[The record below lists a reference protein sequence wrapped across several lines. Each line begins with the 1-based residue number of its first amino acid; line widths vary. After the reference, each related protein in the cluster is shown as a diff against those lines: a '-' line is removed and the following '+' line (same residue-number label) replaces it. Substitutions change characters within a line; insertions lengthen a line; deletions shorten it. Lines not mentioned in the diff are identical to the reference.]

1 MEQFT
6 ACQHECLTLFYK
18 GHTLQADRKWSSGYY
33 IKFTRRTADSDGDG
47 DMVTNDGFL
56 RAIFGDDAPFAHVTG
71 FPYDPGNIPKDKHL
85 IAWKGDYHSRYRLQ
99 PNHNQYF
106 TISAFYCDDQSQA
119 RRRKA
124 LFRYT
129 PCIVL
134 DDVKEKLSMTE
145 VAKLPQPSWIL
156 ESSAGSE
163 QWGYI
168 LNTLCEDRGRVENLL
183 DGLVANGLAPD
194 GKDPGMKGVTRYL
207 RLPEG
212 INNKVSK
219 LVNGQPFKC
228 RMLVW
233 EPTRRV
239 TMEQLAAPF
248 AVDLD
253 AVRRESRVDG
263 AAAVSD
269 HPLINIPDIIHIKEV
284 RSDGRFDIKCP
295 WVDEH
300 TGADDSGAAVF
311 TNEDGTI
318 GYKCHHGNCQSKTGK
333 DLLRFIDAQQPGW
346 SVSTLKNWQIMR
358 SFDVAAPAPAVS
370 FLFATGDPNPLNAAA
385 EDRRFATVEEVSFM
399 TPVVPTPPAP
409 VAPAVSAPT
418 ADAIQL
424 LCDMLRRQIP
434 STPEARTA
442 AGNMLKHVDDM
453 PKMDQKH
460 WHEQVCD
467 IMRWSKA
474 DFRDIIKDLRAGWY
488 VDNSNA
494 ADFYDNVVYVKELNQ
509 FYDLK
514 SRIFFS
520 TEAFQNS
527 FAHED
532 AEARKVALQDGRV
545 RKVDK
550 LDYAPKQPQVFVEGH
565 TMYGNMWSDADQ
577 PQGTHGDVTRWH
589 DHFDA
594 LGWGEHR
601 KHVEQWMAYTLRHP
615 DRKINHML
623 LLGSGEG
630 CGKDFL
636 LYPLIEGMG
645 ENAEVISGEELVSD
659 FNEYLLSTKYLHINE
674 TELGDRREAMAVSNK
689 LKPIASAP
697 PNRLGVNQKGIRRIK
712 VRNIVNG
719 TMTTNSQLPL
729 RLNGPSRR
737 FFALWSDMN
746 PRGED
751 GQMRADWLAYWE
763 DRWNWMRGGGWLN
776 VLHYLHHE
784 VDLTGFNP
792 GEAPPVTEFLKDIQE
807 SSKTPQQQ
815 TIEAFISNRIGMFK
829 CDLLSAQDMSDTV
842 RTEGVFSTNNVYCD
856 VKYLTPVGI
865 GRALSGAVGV
875 VQLRGRRD
883 DSQVRLYAIRD
894 AVKYQALGASD
905 LYREYERQVAA
916 VRGATPLTVVK

>member
-1 MEQFT
+1 
-6 ACQHECLTLFYK
+6 
-18 GHTLQADRKWSSGYY
+18 
-33 IKFTRRTADSDGDG
+33 
-47 DMVTNDGFL
+47 MVTNDEFL
-56 RAIFGDDAPFAHVTG
+56 RVIFGADAPWSHVTA

-85 IAWKGDYHSRYRLQ
+85 IAWKGDYHSRQTLP
-99 PNHNQYF
+99 PNTNQYF
-106 TISAFYCDDQSQA
+106 TISAFYCDDQGQA

-145 VAKLPQPSWIL
+145 VQKLPQPSWIL

-168 LNTLCEDRGRVENLL
+168 LDTPCEDRGRVENLL

-212 INNKVSK
+212 INNKASK
-219 LVNGQPFKC
+219 LVNGQPFNC
-228 RMLVW
+228 RMLLW

-239 TMEQLAAPF
+239 TMGQLAAPF

-269 HPLINIPDIIHIKEV
+269 HPLINIPDIISIKEV
-284 RSDGRFDIKCP
+284 RSDGRFDITCP
-295 WVDEH
+295 WVSEH

-311 TNEDGTI
+311 TNEDGSI

-333 DLLRFIDAQQPGW
+333 DLLRFIDSQMPGW
-346 SVSTLKNWQIMR
+346 SLGTLKNWQVMR
-358 SFDVAAPAPAVS
+358 SFDLPGVEVSFMTPRGATAADVVAAAKV
-370 FLFATGDPNPLNAAA
+370 GDAILDHHVAAG
-385 EDRRFATVEEVSFM
+385 EFPTDVSFM
-399 TPVVPTPPAP
+399 TPVVPAPPVQPIA
-409 VAPAVSAPT
+409 VEPAALTV
-418 ADAIQL
+418 DAIQH

-434 STPEARTA
+434 ATAEARQA
-442 AGNMLKHVDDM
+442 AGTMLKHVDDM

-474 DFRDIIKDLRAGWY
+474 DFRDIIKDLRKDWY
-488 VDNSNA
+488 VDKVSTS
-494 ADFYDNVVYVKELNQ
+494 DFYDNVVYVKELNQ

-514 SRIFFS
+514 SRIFF
-520 TEAFQNS
+520 TPEAFQNS

-532 AEARKVALQDGRV
+532 AEARKIALQDGRV

-550 LDYAPKQPQVFVEGH
+550 LDYAPKNPEVFVEGH
-565 TMYGNMWSDADQ
+565 IMYGNMWSDADQ
-577 PQGTHGDVTRWH
+577 PKGIQGDISRWY

-601 KHVEQWMAYTLRHP
+601 KHIEQWMAYTLRHP

-636 LYPLIEGMG
+636 LYPLVEGMG
-645 ENAEVISGEELVSD
+645 ENAEVISGEELISD

-674 TELGDRREAMAVSNK
+674 AELGDRREAMAVSNK

-697 PNRLGVNQKGIRRIK
+697 PNRLGVNPKGVRRIK

-719 TMTTNSQLPL
+719 SMTTNSQLPL

-737 FFALWSDMN
+737 FFALWSDLN
-746 PRGED
+746 TRDDQGQPR
-751 GQMRADWLAYWE
+751 QDWLDYWE
-763 DRWNWMRGGGWLN
+763 DRWSWMRADGWLN

-865 GRALSGAVGV
+865 GRALSSAAGV

-894 AVKYQALGASD
+894 ALKYQAMGSAD